1 MQLWDDLVSTALV
14 GTDRQSVE
22 LPSGASPLMEL
33 FGGIEGKA
41 PAQKLLAAAGTVA
54 WYRQVGQLPSRESE
68 SSVTLCEPDELPV
81 CSYRAGEQFLA
92 MLGGQHSEVLPEWL
106 SLMTTHGKRV
116 PPRHLPALLE
126 YGRQHQELRDAIL
139 PVLGKRGIWLA
150 GYNPNWSYV
159 LDRSESQPDEQ
170 IWETGNREARQVV
183 LQRLRDKDPAKARK
197 LVASSWAQDPA
208 EQRALWLATFETGLS
223 LDDEPLLESALD
235 DRRKEVRVKAAELLQ
250 RLSGSQLQQRM
261 LDRVRPLI
269 SIQREDKPKLH
280 VTLPQECDKAMVRDG
295 IEPKPPHS
303 QIGEKAWWLGQM
315 LKSVPPA
322 LWCQTLAVSPEVLLL
337 LAKKSDWEDL
347 LIEGWLVA
355 ATRHRDSRWTATLF
369 DQAGKLPQKWNYL
382 LTELLRTLTPAFR
395 EQYVTERLKSGNEA
409 LQGSGF
415 LFDVLRN
422 CDHAWNPELSASFVR
437 CLRVTVATKPNHWD
451 WGLVHELKSF
461 AVRLSPDCLAETVLD
476 WPADRTELG
485 RWSEAIERFLAVAQ
499 FRLEMCQEMNLL

>member
-22 LPSGASPLMEL
+22 FPSGNSPVMEFL
-33 FGGIEGKA
+33 AKLGEKE

-54 WYRQVGQLPSRESE
+54 WYRQVGQLPSRESK
-68 SSVTLCEPDELPV
+68 SSVTLCEPDGLPI
-81 CSYRAGEQFLA
+81 CSYRAGEHLVM

-106 SLMTTHGKRV
+106 SLMTAHGKRV

-126 YGRQHQELRDAIL
+126 YGRQHRELRDAIL

-159 LDRSESQPDEQ
+159 LDRSESQLDES

-183 LQRLRDKDPAKARK
+183 LQRLRAKDPAKARE

-223 LDDEPLLESALD
+223 LEDEPLLESALD

-250 RLSGSQLQQRM
+250 RLPGSQLQQRM
-261 LDRVRPLI
+261 LDRVRPLL
-269 SIQREDKPKLH
+269 SIQRGEKLKLQ
-280 VTLPQECDKAMVRDG
+280 VTLPQECSKAMVRDG

-303 QIGEKAWWLGQM
+303 GIGEKAWWFLQM
-315 LKSVPPA
+315 LKSVPPTF
-322 LWCQTLAVSPEVLLL
+322 WCQTLAVSAEVLLAL
-337 LAKKSDWEDL
+337 TKKSDWEEI

-355 ATRHRDSRWTATLF
+355 AVRHQDALWTNTF
-369 DQAGKLPQKWNYL
+369 FHQAGKFPQKWNYL
-382 LTELLRTLTPAFR
+382 LTDFLRTLPPAVR
-395 EQYVTERLKSGNEA
+395 EQYITEQLKSRREI

-415 LFDVLRN
+415 IFDVLKS
-422 CDHAWNPELSASFVR
+422 CTHPWSSGLSTSFVQ
-437 CLRVTVATKPNHWD
+437 CLRLTITSKPNHRD
-451 WGLVHELKSF
+451 WLLAYELKSL
-461 AVRLSPDCLAETVLD
+461 AVRLSPSCLAEAVQG
-476 WPADRTELG
+476 WPTDRTELG
-485 RWSEAIERFLAVAQ
+485 GWSDAVEQFLAVTQ
-499 FRLEMCQEMNLL
+499 FRLEMRQAMDLL